1 MTPTH
6 ITTTPAERPDHA
18 YPQDDAFLAEFDD
31 EALERALK
39 TVNWNPRDVAQFLR
53 TAAFR

>member
-1 MTPTH
+1 MTPYN
-6 ITTTPAERPDHA
+6 ITATLQDHEQFQ
-18 YPQDDAFLAEFDD
+18 PHDDSFLAQVDD

-53 TAAFR
+53 NAAFR